1 MKRGIEELGA
11 EFVLDE
17 FHISEYVKRMSEA
30 VREETAEQEIREIIK
45 TGNKKKL
52 EDWEERKEKVLEE
65 KQANKLKKA
74 MEYIT
79 GNWKAV
85 KRRLEKGDGIIGSS
99 TESHVS
105 HMMSAR
111 LSSLPM
117 GCSKKGVN
125 GIAKL
130 RIYLKN
136 GGKIKDLLKG
146 KNKEEKEKEEL
157 RVRDII
163 N

>member
-85 KRRLEKGDGIIGSS
+85 KRRLEKGD
-99 TESHVS
+99 
-105 HMMSAR
+105 
-111 LSSLPM
+111 
-117 GCSKKGVN
+117 
-125 GIAKL
+125 
-130 RIYLKN
+130 
-136 GGKIKDLLKG
+136 
-146 KNKEEKEKEEL
+146 
-157 RVRDII
+157 
-163 N
+163 

>member
-1 MKRGIEELGA
+1 
-11 EFVLDE
+11 
-17 FHISEYVKRMSEA
+17 
-30 VREETAEQEIREIIK
+30 
-45 TGNKKKL
+45 
-52 EDWEERKEKVLEE
+52 
-65 KQANKLKKA
+65 
-74 MEYIT
+74 
-79 GNWKAV
+79 
-85 KRRLEKGDGIIGSS
+85 
-99 TESHVS
+99 
-105 HMMSAR
+105 
-111 LSSLPM
+111 M